1 MSQDEAEG
9 VVPASA
15 SDWSIQSNAS
25 ISLYYM
31 GRTSDASLTYNGANI
46 VFFRPEA
53 NGSMTA
59 QTYMWSRD
67 GVMLEA
73 DMVVYDGGWAFLPD
87 SSPCSGSQ
95 RYLHDTTIHEFGH
108 VLGLGHS
115 AVAGATMWP
124 SVSACSTSLRSLAA
138 DDIAAI
144 ESLYPPAG
152 SGATTAPPAP
162 SGLWGSSTSSTSV
175 SLSWTDS
182 AANEDGF
189 YVERSTNGSTFV
201 MVRQLPTNTASY
213 TDPNLSSGTAYW
225 YRLRAFNGAGA
236 SGYSNTASAATLAAA
251 APAASSFT
259 ASGTARK
266 DKGVRSVDLRWS
278 GAASSLVDVYRNGTR
293 TVATA
298 NDGSYTDPVGGKGGG
313 TFKYRLCAA
322 GTATCSNEVT
332 VVF

>member
-9 VVPASA
+9 VVRASA
-15 SDWSIQSNAS
+15 SDWSTQSNAS

-115 AVAGATMWP
+115 AVAEATMWP

-144 ESLYPPAG
+144 ESLYAPTG

-162 SGLWGSSTSSTSV
+162 SGLSGSSTSSTSV

-201 MVRQLPTNTASY
+201 LVRQLPTNTSSY
-213 TDPNLSSGTAYW
+213 TDQNLSGGTAYW
-225 YRLRAFNGAGA
+225 YRLRAFNGAGT

-251 APAASSFT
+251 APPASAFT
-259 ASGTARK
+259 VSGTARK
-266 DKGVRSVDLRWS
+266 NKGVRSVDLRWS
-278 GAASSLVDVYRNGTR
+278 GATSSLVDVYRNGTR